1 MVDWSKTW
9 TWLDGEWFEGNVPI
23 IGPRTH
29 SFWLGSSV
37 FDGARHFEGV
47 APDLDLHCARINR
60 SARAIGMEPTVATTD
75 MVRLALEGCAKFSGD
90 VGLYIRPNYWSEDGG
105 FMGVPPDPATTRFA
119 LCIYELPM
127 PGFDGFSATTTQYR
141 RPLPETAVVNA
152 KAGCLYPNGG
162 RAINEAKAK
171 GFDNAVLTDA
181 LGNVCELATAN
192 LFIVKDGV
200 VKTPAATGVYLAGI
214 TRARLIGLLR
224 GDGYDV
230 REASLR
236 IEDLYEA
243 DEFFAS
249 GNYGKVTPVNRFED
263 RLFEP
268 GPVTRRAR
276 DLYWRFAHGK

>member
-9 TWLDGEWFEGNVPI
+9 TWLDGKWLEGNVPI
-23 IGPRTH
+23 MGPRTH

-37 FDGARHFEGV
+37 FDGARYFEGV

-60 SARAIGMEPTVATTD
+60 SAKAIGMAPTMEVPE
-75 MVRLALEGCAKFSGD
+75 MVRLALEGCAKFPGD
-90 VGLYIRPNYWSEDGG
+90 VALYIRPNYWSEDGG
-105 FMGVPPDPATTRFA
+105 FMGVPPDPNTTRFA
-119 LCIYELPM
+119 LCIYEEAM
-127 PGFDGFSATTTQYR
+127 PGFEGFSATTTKFR

-162 RAINEAKAK
+162 RAMNEAKEK
-171 GFDNAVLTDA
+171 GFQNAVLTDA

-192 LFIVKDGV
+192 LFIVKDGI
-200 VKTPAATGVYLAGI
+200 VKTPSATGVYLAGI
-214 TRARLIGLLR
+214 TRARLIGLLKA
-224 GDGYDV
+224 DGYDV
-230 REASLR
+230 REASLK

-263 RLFEP
+263 KLFEP
-268 GPVTRRAR
+268 GPVTKRAR
-276 DLYWRFAHGK
+276 DLYWKFAHGK